1 MTQAEKKMKNYVN
14 AVERRLNLP
23 REIKARVMS
32 DFQSSIVARREA
44 GQTDEEIYAELGT
57 PAKAAADLN
66 EQMKDYA
73 YRKSPWRFLFLGI
86 AAIGG
91 VRLLYDRERMDA
103 VLLAIPSLTVEE
115 ERNWNRR
122 YRENMARLKSG
133 DLTEVARVVKS
144 LMRREAARGLSTGE
158 RKMLHSAKEI
168 LLSEL
173 AMVREIG
180 YQEAERLLDG
190 AVMTG
195 ACE

>member
-1 MTQAEKKMKNYVN
+1 M
-14 AVERRLNLP
+14 
-23 REIKARVMS
+23 
-32 DFQSSIVARREA
+32 
-44 GQTDEEIYAELGT
+44 
-57 PAKAAADLN
+57 
-66 EQMKDYA
+66 
-73 YRKSPWRFLFLGI
+73 
-86 AAIGG
+86 IG
-91 VRLLYDRERMDA
+91 
-103 VLLAIPSLTVEE
+103 
-115 ERNWNRR
+115 NRR

-133 DLTEVARVVKS
+133 DLTEVARVVKA

>member
-23 REIKARVMS
+23 REVKARVMS

-66 EQMKDYA
+66 EQMKDYT

-91 VRLLYDRERMDA
+91 VRLLYDGF
-103 VLLAIPSLTVEE
+103 VSLIG
-115 ERNWNRR
+115 
-122 YRENMARLKSG
+122 YFIL
-133 DLTEVARVVKS
+133 
-144 LMRREAARGLSTGE
+144 RRELVQSGGAAAIGINGHFRHHPRLDKTGVDGGAAYHWRGGISAAVAVQGE
-158 RKMLHSAKEI
+158 IKINLAENINVCYNIAHVLCNFPKEVTLWI
-168 LLSEL
+168 
-173 AMVREIG
+173 
-180 YQEAERLLDG
+180 
-190 AVMTG
+190 
-195 ACE
+195 

>member
-1 MTQAEKKMKNYVN
+1 MTQTEKKMKNYVN

-91 VRLLYDRERMDA
+91 VRLLYDGF
-103 VLLAIPSLTVEE
+103 VSL
-115 ERNWNRR
+115 
-122 YRENMARLKSG
+122 
-133 DLTEVARVVKS
+133 
-144 LMRREAARGLSTGE
+144 
-158 RKMLHSAKEI
+158 
-168 LLSEL
+168 
-173 AMVREIG
+173 IG
-180 YQEAERLLDG
+180 YFLLRRQSGGAATIGIIGGADG
-190 AVMTG
+190 PTAVFVTTPAWTRSVWMAALFIVG
-195 ACE
+195 MAGYLLLRRCKAKSR

>member
-44 GQTDEEIYAELGT
+44 GQTDEKIYAELGT

-66 EQMKDYA
+66 EQMKDYT

-91 VRLLYDRERMDA
+91 VRLLYDGFVSLIGYV
-103 VLLAIPSLTVEE
+103 VLRASLCRAGARRPS
-115 ERNWNRR
+115 
-122 YRENMARLKSG
+122 AS
-133 DLTEVARVVKS
+133 S
-144 LMRREAARGLSTGE
+144 AARTAPRPFSSPLPPG
-158 RKMLHSAKEI
+158 
-168 LLSEL
+168 
-173 AMVREIG
+173 
-180 YQEAERLLDG
+180 
-190 AVMTG
+190 
-195 ACE
+195 

>member
-66 EQMKDYA
+66 EQMKDYT

-91 VRLLYDRERMDA
+91 VRLLYDGFVSLIGYV
-103 VLLAIPSLTVEE
+103 VL
-115 ERNWNRR
+115 
-122 YRENMARLKSG
+122 
-133 DLTEVARVVKS
+133 
-144 LMRREAARGLSTGE
+144 RRELVQSGGAAAIGIIGGPRLDKTGVDGGAAYHRRGGISAAAAVQGE
-158 RKMLHSAKEI
+158 IKINLAENINMCYNIVHVLCNFPKEVTLWI
-168 LLSEL
+168 
-173 AMVREIG
+173 
-180 YQEAERLLDG
+180 
-190 AVMTG
+190 
-195 ACE
+195 